1 MNWLYDRLTRNE
13 TPKPADLI
21 FVFAGRMERKQY
33 GLELYRAKLAPRLLL
48 SIGRFEVS
56 KMRPFAL
63 QKMDELIAARDRTPA
78 EHRHFFYEID
88 GRGVRWQHARMR
100 RWSTYGEVLALKEYL
115 ERGMPRSIIAVSS
128 DLHLRRIAVTIEKVF
143 RGVPLDVLYCPVL
156 PGRDPVHEDGWW
168 RRSRDRSFVLLETV
182 KLAAYQLI
190 LRMPDRMIPRLM
202 RLKD

>member
-1 MNWLYDRLTRNE
+1 MNWLYDRLTRND

-21 FVFAGRMERKQY
+21 FVFAGRMERKRY

-63 QKMDELIAARDRTPA
+63 EKMDELTAARDRIPA
-78 EHRHFFYEID
+78 EKRHFFYEID
-88 GRGVRWQHARMR
+88 GCGVRWEQARMR

-115 ERGMPRSIIAVSS
+115 ERGTPHRIIAVSS

-143 RGVPLDVLYCPVL
+143 RGVPIDVLYCPV
-156 PGRDPVHEDGWW
+156 PAGRSPIHEDGWW
-168 RRSRDRSFVLLETV
+168 RRSRDRSYVLLETV
-182 KLAAYQLI
+182 KLAAYGLI
-190 LRMPDRMIPRLM
+190 LRMPDRLIPRLM
-202 RLKD
+202 RLKN